1 VITDLLSPYKNI
13 DFINNYSSNFISS
26 NIIPDIL
33 DSYISSNVITDL
45 LSPYENIDFINNNF
59 SKNIII
65 KIPNTNFTYDAVNE
79 LHIYDL
85 DIRPY
90 VLFKITELTA
100 GVFVKTRIFRIT
112 SIISADF
119 VNLETLNLNN
129 LLGVPICFPETLTIY
144 MSNQKKIVGSTYQV
158 INDDTFCNGIVY
170 GKQNPKLN
178 IGYWNILET
187 NYNYIRFI
195 TRIGFD
201 MLIVIEP
208 VII

>member
-1 VITDLLSPYKNI
+1 
-13 DFINNYSSNFISS
+13 
-26 NIIPDIL
+26 
-33 DSYISSNVITDL
+33 
-45 LSPYENIDFINNNF
+45 
-59 SKNIII
+59 
-65 KIPNTNFTYDAVNE
+65 
-79 LHIYDL
+79 
-85 DIRPY
+85 
-90 VLFKITELTA
+90 
-100 GVFVKTRIFRIT
+100 
-112 SIISADF
+112 
-119 VNLETLNLNN
+119 
-129 LLGVPICFPETLTIY
+129 